1 MSKTSDLDALLNEL
15 ESVEPAPT
23 KRKRAPAPDKYVKIL
38 DFNPDSHQDVQAL
51 AKHYGVKLPR
61 RKDSDDEEAL
71 STEKKYLKQA
81 AKKHPGVWTQC
92 LECRE
97 RWKMIS
103 TYKWDRSIAIE
114 FTP

>member
-1 MSKTSDLDALLNEL
+1 MTDLDKLLTEL
-15 ESVEPAPT
+15 EGARLEEDHKKSQRS
-23 KRKRAPAPDKYVKIL
+23 KRPPLPDKFVKIL

-81 AKKHPGVWTQC
+81 AKKHPVFGLI

-97 RWKMIS
+97 RNMLL
-103 TYKWDRSIAIE
+103 
-114 FTP
+114 